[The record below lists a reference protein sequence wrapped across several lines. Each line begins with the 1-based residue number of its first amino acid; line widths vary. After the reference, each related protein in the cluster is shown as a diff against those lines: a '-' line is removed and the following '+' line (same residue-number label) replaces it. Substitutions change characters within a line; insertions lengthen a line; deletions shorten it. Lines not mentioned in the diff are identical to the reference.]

1 MNSSLSIKL
10 PSSVKTGWEDSNIA
24 ALANQSGQFK
34 SKLGAE
40 IVQTSLAEKG
50 ISCFITDN
58 GNLNFG
64 SKYVSEIRTA
74 FASIQNNRKSFWF
87 NQIRPKVENW
97 THLHLVCVHPEKV
110 EIYEYTKEEILALC
124 EDAAGLDHIG
134 QEGDLLAVNVYQPIN
149 VYHSRKKG
157 NYWKLECYGKKV
169 SEFSTDKI
177 QLVSNEAK

>member
-1 MNSSLSIKL
+1 MNSSFSIKL
-10 PSSVKTGWEDSNIA
+10 PSQVKLGWETSNIA
-24 ALANQSGQFK
+24 ALANQNGQFK
-34 SKLGAE
+34 SKVGAE
-40 IVQTSLAEKG
+40 IVQAALTEKG
-50 ISCFITDN
+50 ISCSITEN
-58 GNLNFG
+58 GNLCFG
-64 SKYVSEIRTA
+64 SKYVSEIRTS
-74 FASIQNNRKSFWF
+74 FASINSNRKSFWF
-87 NQIRPKVENW
+87 NQIRPKMNDW

-110 EIYEYTKEEILALC
+110 EIYEYTREEILALC

-169 SEFSTDKI
+169 TEFSTNKI